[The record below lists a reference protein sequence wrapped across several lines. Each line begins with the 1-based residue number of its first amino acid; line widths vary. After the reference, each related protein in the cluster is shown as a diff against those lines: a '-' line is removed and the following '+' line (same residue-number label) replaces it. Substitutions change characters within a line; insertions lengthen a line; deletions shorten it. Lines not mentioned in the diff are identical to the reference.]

1 MNAVII
7 KARFLLAAIGLC
19 LTWPVAQAQNPPP
32 PSDLAIDAAARAEVI
47 DGALKALNDGYVF
60 PDVAARMEQAIRA
73 RQQRKEYDS
82 ITSARQLAQMLT
94 EHLREV
100 SHDKHLGVT
109 YSAQV
114 LPPQPAPPSSAGA
127 PPSAEAQA
135 QMERQ
140 RTIAA
145 RQNFGFVRVERLAGN
160 IGYVDFR
167 GFMPPAVA
175 GETATAAMNFL
186 SSTDA
191 VIFDIRQNGGGD
203 PAMVAFITS
212 YLFGP
217 QPVHLNDFYFRPTN
231 ETRPSYTLPY
241 VPGRRLTGKDVY
253 VLTGPRTFSGAEEFA
268 YNLKHLKRATIVGET
283 TGGGAHLVAGRRIND
298 HFSIGVPSGR
308 PINAVTKADWEGVGV
323 EPDVKVAADNAMK
336 TAHLLALEK
345 QERILPDDARGLRNE
360 VSTTIESLRK
370 ELASA
375 APSAAAMTPT
385 PASRAGEDFEAG
397 TLANWKIERSGAG
410 SWFTYTNGKTAPD
423 PTQSDFNWPF
433 DVPNPPQGKFAA
445 VTDMNGPGRR
455 IMYRDI
461 VLDGRYMLHLT
472 VFYVNAGTFAAP
484 DPAAAQ
490 TLSAEQQYRIDLLSP
505 DAPATSIA
513 KGELLATI
521 FQGRPGDPARKE
533 PTEMTFDLSPWAGRT
548 VRLRLTSADNQGPVR
563 AGVDNIRFE
572 RVGQ

>member
-100 SHDKHLGVT
+100 SHDKHLGVN

-114 LPPQPAPPSSAGA
+114 LPPPPAPPSAAG
-127 PPSAEAQA
+127 PPSPEAQA

-253 VLTGPRTFSGAEEFA
+253 VLTSPRTFSGAEEFA

-283 TGGGAHLVAGRRIND
+283 TGGGAHPTGPVALPHGLVVA
-298 HFSIGVPSGR
+298 VPSGR
-308 PINAVTKADWEGVGV
+308 AINPITGTNWEGTGV
-323 EPDVKVAADNAMK
+323 TPDVAVSAEAIRDETPHPPHAATRAP
-336 TAHLLALEK
+336 ACRLSS
-345 QERILPDDARGLRNE
+345 PD
-360 VSTTIESLRK
+360 
-370 ELASA
+370 
-375 APSAAAMTPT
+375 T
-385 PASRAGEDFEAG
+385 PAPLRADRFRTPRRDASGSRSAG
-397 TLANWKIERSGAG
+397 
-410 SWFTYTNGKTAPD
+410 
-423 PTQSDFNWPF
+423 
-433 DVPNPPQGKFAA
+433 
-445 VTDMNGPGRR
+445 
-455 IMYRDI
+455 
-461 VLDGRYMLHLT
+461 
-472 VFYVNAGTFAAP
+472 
-484 DPAAAQ
+484 
-490 TLSAEQQYRIDLLSP
+490 
-505 DAPATSIA
+505 
-513 KGELLATI
+513 
-521 FQGRPGDPARKE
+521 
-533 PTEMTFDLSPWAGRT
+533 
-548 VRLRLTSADNQGPVR
+548 
-563 AGVDNIRFE
+563 
-572 RVGQ
+572 